1 MLAYKLVNRVLQV
14 SVEGISKPFVIRPR
28 ELHALDGDP
37 YFECDVKS
45 IEAVGRGFASTYK
58 KIKIRDIKTYDCLD
72 TREQGDLRHY
82 RLWYE
87 SIGFDKLSEK
97 DQELLKEVM
106 ESSFAKYEALL
117 ESGVL
122 EFNF

>member
-1 MLAYKLVNRVLQV
+1 MFAYKLVNRVVQV
-14 SVEGISKPFVIRPR
+14 TVEGFKYPFVIRPR

-45 IEAVGRGFASTYK
+45 IEAIGKGYAPTYK
-58 KIKIRDIKTYDCLD
+58 KIKVRDIKRYDFLD

-87 SIGFDKLSEK
+87 SIGIEKLTDKERS
-97 DQELLKEVM
+97 LLEEVM
-106 ESSFAKYEALL
+106 ETSFSKYAALL
-117 ESGVL
+117 ESDIE
-122 EFNF
+122 EFDF